1 METSREIKRKEILR
15 QDKLIA
21 VRRVKSFLF
30 GHFMFLLLFQWY
42 FLMLRKLLCSS
53 YQLRR
58 CDRERAEEERERE
71 RDRARVNKEGG
82 GTLMQVALLRRLIML
97 LLGDR
102 KFRTLKTV

>member
-1 METSREIKRKEILR
+1 MR

-21 VRRVKSFLF
+21 VRRVKSFLC
-30 GHFMFLLLFQWY
+30 GHFIFLLLFQWY

-58 CDRERAEEERERE
+58 CDRERAEEEREGV
-71 RDRARVNKEGG
+71 RARVNKDGG

>member
-1 METSREIKRKEILR
+1 MH

-30 GHFMFLLLFQWY
+30 EHFIFLLLFQWN

-58 CDRERAEEERERE
+58 GDLERVEEEGERLRVRERERE
-71 RDRARVNKEGG
+71 RARVNKEGK
-82 GTLMQVALLRRLIML
+82 GTFTQVALPRRLIML
-97 LLGDR
+97 VLGDR
-102 KFRTLKTV
+102 KFLTPKTF

>member
-1 METSREIKRKEILR
+1 MH

-30 GHFMFLLLFQWY
+30 EHFVFLLLFQWY

-58 CDRERAEEERERE
+58 CDRERAEEERER
-71 RDRARVNKEGG
+71 DRACVNMEGG

>member
-1 METSREIKRKEILR
+1 MR

-30 GHFMFLLLFQWY
+30 GHFIFLLLFQWY

-58 CDRERAEEERERE
+58 CDRERAEEEREG
-71 RDRARVNKEGG
+71 DRARVNKEGG

>member
-1 METSREIKRKEILR
+1 MH

-30 GHFMFLLLFQWY
+30 EHFIFLLLFQWN

-58 CDRERAEEERERE
+58 GDLERVEEEGERLRVRERERE
-71 RDRARVNKEGG
+71 NV
-82 GTLMQVALLRRLIML
+82 LV
-97 LLGDR
+97 
-102 KFRTLKTV
+102 

>member
-1 METSREIKRKEILR
+1 MR

-30 GHFMFLLLFQWY
+30 GHFIFLLLFQWY

-58 CDRERAEEERERE
+58 CDRERAEEERER
-71 RDRARVNKEGG
+71 DRARVNMEGG
-82 GTLMQVALLRRLIML
+82 GTLMQVALLSRLIML